1 VNDAAG
7 SGRGR
12 LQNQEANTMYPRQI
26 ENVATQHVQERRS
39 QRLHRAD
46 RSQAR
51 AIRAHA
57 GWTLIAVG
65 LRLASSAGR

>member
-1 VNDAAG
+1 
-7 SGRGR
+7 
-12 LQNQEANTMYPRQI
+12 MYPRQI

-46 RSQAR
+46 RSEAR